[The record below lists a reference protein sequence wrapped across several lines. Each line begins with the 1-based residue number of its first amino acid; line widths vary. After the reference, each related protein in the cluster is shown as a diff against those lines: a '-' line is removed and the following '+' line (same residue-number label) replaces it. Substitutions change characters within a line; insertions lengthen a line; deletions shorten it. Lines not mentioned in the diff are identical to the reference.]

1 MKYGK
6 GRRDEIF
13 CLCATVCK
21 TKNKTIGNKLF
32 FLTLQTEQAKDLN
45 FILENIPT
53 ISVKFTI

>member
-13 CLCATVCK
+13 CLCATVRK

-45 FILENIPT
+45 FI
-53 ISVKFTI
+53 